1 LSTPADSEVTLHL
14 RRHVPAVVSGAERGW
29 RFFDGPS
36 GTQMI
41 DGCIDAMRDYLLAGV
56 ANRRE
61 AAPTGDLTEEIIAQ
75 ARADVQL
82 LLNGAGY
89 RVVFGQ
95 NMTSLAYAL
104 AHATARQRA
113 RSGSAIVLS
122 ELEHFGNV
130 DPWRQAFAER
140 GVPATWL
147 PVDPGTLRLS
157 ADVLDLPVWSGP
169 VDLVAITLASNAIGT
184 VPDVAKIAEVAHQA
198 GALVVVD
205 GVHAVPHQVV
215 DLAELGADLFFC
227 SAYKFYGPHIGIAL
241 IKEDLAES
249 LVPYKLAPAP
259 ASGPDKFETGSQNH
273 EAIAG
278 LVGTFAS
285 LAHLAGE
292 AGGTGGAGGTG
303 AREAIGQLTQ
313 GQLRLA
319 DWIEGELRSMPK
331 VQLFRADGASGERA
345 PTIAFRVA
353 GRHPAECADLLRQR
367 GLFITY
373 GDVYASAL
381 AERLGVAADGGWA
394 RLGIAGYNLGAE
406 AAALVEAIA
415 AL

>member
-1 LSTPADSEVTLHL
+1 MDAEVTLHL
-14 RRHVPAVVSGAERGW
+14 RSHVPAVVSGADRGW

-41 DGCIDAMRDYLLAGV
+41 DGCIEAMRGYLLAGA

-61 AAPTGDLTEEIIAQ
+61 AAPTGDRTEEIIAQ
-75 ARADVQL
+75 ARADVQI

-89 RVVFGQ
+89 RVIFGQ
-95 NMTSLAYAL
+95 NMTSLAFAL
-104 AHATARQRA
+104 AHAVARQRA
-113 RSGSAIVLS
+113 RSGSTIVLS
-122 ELEHFGNV
+122 ELEHYGNV

-147 PVDPGTLRLS
+147 PVDEESLRLS
-157 ADVLDLPVWSGP
+157 DDTLELPVWSEP

-184 VPDVAKIAEVAHQA
+184 VPDVTKIAEVAHRA

-215 DLAELGADLFFC
+215 DLAELGADMFFC
-227 SAYKFYGPHIGIAL
+227 SAYKFYGPHIGMAL

-249 LVPYKLAPAP
+249 LVPFKVEPAP
-259 ASGPDKFETGSQNH
+259 VAGPDKFETGSQNH

-278 LVGTFAS
+278 LAGTFAS
-285 LAHLAGE
+285 LAHLVGGE
-292 AGGTGGAGGTG
+292 GGAG
-303 AREAIGQLTQ
+303 AREAIRELTRGQLQ
-313 GQLRLA
+313 LA
-319 DWIEGELRSMPK
+319 DWIERELRDMPK
-331 VQLFRADGASGERA
+331 VRLFRADGASGERA

-353 GRHPAECADLLRQR
+353 GRHPAECANLLRER

-394 RLGIAGYNLGAE
+394 RLGIAGYNLHQE
-406 AAALVEAIA
+406 AAALVEGISV
-415 AL
+415 L

>member
-1 LSTPADSEVTLHL
+1 LSTPIDAEVTLHL
-14 RRHVPAVVSGAERGW
+14 RSHVPAVVSGAERGW

-41 DGCIDAMRDYLLAGV
+41 DGCIEAMHGYLLAGV

-61 AAPTGDLTEEIIAQ
+61 AAPTGDRTEEIIAQ
-75 ARADVQL
+75 ARAEMQI
-82 LLNGAGY
+82 LLNAPGY

-95 NMTSLAYAL
+95 NMTSLAFAL
-104 AHATARQRA
+104 AHAVARQRA
-113 RSGSAIVLS
+113 RSGSTIVLS

-140 GVPATWL
+140 GVPTTWL
-147 PVDPGTLRLS
+147 PVDQESLRLS
-157 ADVLDLPVWSGP
+157 ADTLDLPVWSEP

-184 VPDVAKIAEVAHQA
+184 VPDVAKIAEVAHRA

-215 DLAELGADLFFC
+215 DLTDLGADVFFC

-249 LVPYKLAPAP
+249 LVPFKVEPAP
-259 ASGPDKFETGSQNH
+259 LSGPDKFETGSQNH

-278 LVGTFAS
+278 LTGTFAS
-285 LAHLAGE
+285 LAHLVGGE
-292 AGGTGGAGGTG
+292 GGAG
-303 AREAIGQLTQ
+303 AREAIRELTQ

-319 DWIEGELRSMPK
+319 DWIERELRDMPK
-331 VQLFRADGASGERA
+331 VRLYRADGASGERA

-353 GRHPAECADLLRQR
+353 GRHPGECADLLRER
-367 GLFITY
+367 GLFVTY

-394 RLGIAGYNLGAE
+394 RLGIAGYNLHEE
-406 AAALVEAIA
+406 AAALVEGIS

>member
-1 LSTPADSEVTLHL
+1 MEGYVSTPVDTEVTLHL
-14 RRHVPAVVSGAERGW
+14 RSHVPAVVSGAEQGW

-41 DGCIDAMRDYLLAGV
+41 DGCIEAMGDYLHSGV

-61 AAPTGDLTEEIIAQ
+61 AAPTGDRTEEIIAQ

-82 LLNGAGY
+82 FLNAAGY

-95 NMTSLAYAL
+95 NMTSLAFAL

-113 RSGSAIVLS
+113 GSGSSVVVS

-130 DPWRQAFAER
+130 DPWVQAFTER
-140 GVPATWL
+140 GSPATWL
-147 PVDPGTLRLS
+147 PVDEESLRLS

-169 VDLVAITLASNAIGT
+169 VGLVAITLASNAIGT
-184 VPDVAKIAEVAHQA
+184 VPDVAKIAEVAHRA

-215 DLAELGADLFFC
+215 DLAEIGADIFFC
-227 SAYKFYGPHIGIAL
+227 SAYKFYGPHIGIVL

-249 LVPYKLAPAP
+249 LVPYKVTPAP
-259 ASGPDKFETGSQNH
+259 ATGPDKFETGSQNH

-278 LVGTFAS
+278 LVGTFGS
-285 LAHLAGE
+285 LAHL
-292 AGGTGGAGGTG
+292 AGGTGGAG
-303 AREAIGQLTQ
+303 AREAIGRLTQ
-313 GQLRLA
+313 GQRRLA
-319 DWIEGELRSMPK
+319 DWIESELREMPR
-331 VQLFRADGASGERA
+331 VRLFRADGSSGERA

-353 GRHPAECADLLRQR
+353 GRRPAECADLLRQR

-394 RLGIAGYNLGAE
+394 RLGIAGYNVAAE
-406 AAALVEAIA
+406 AAALVEGIA
-415 AL
+415 SL

>member
-1 LSTPADSEVTLHL
+1 MPSDTEVTLHL
-14 RRHVPAVVSGAERGW
+14 RDHVPAVLSGADRGW

-41 DGCIDAMRDYLLAGV
+41 DGCIDAMRNYLVSGV

-61 AAPTGDLTEEIIAQ
+61 SAPTGDRTEEIITQ
-75 ARADVQL
+75 ARADVGS

-95 NMTSLAYAL
+95 NMTSLAFAL
-104 AHATARQRA
+104 AHAAARQRA
-113 RSGSAIVLS
+113 RPGGSIVIS

-130 DPWRQAFAER
+130 DPWVQAFTER
-140 GVPATWL
+140 GSSLAWL
-147 PVDPGTLRLS
+147 EVNEESLRLS
-157 ADVLDLPVWSGP
+157 DDVLDLPAWSGP

-184 VPDVAKIAEVAHQA
+184 VPDVAKIAEVAHRA

-227 SAYKFYGPHIGIAL
+227 SAYKFYGPHIGIVL
-241 IKEDLAES
+241 IKEELAEDLS
-249 LVPYKLAPAP
+249 PYKVTPAP
-259 ASGPDKFETGSQNH
+259 TFGPDKFETGSQNH

-278 LVGTFAS
+278 LTGTIAS
-285 LAHLAGE
+285 LAHLVDGTGVTAGE
-292 AGGTGGAGGTG
+292 G
-303 AREAIGQLTQ
+303 ARAGIGQLTAAQ
-313 GQLRLA
+313 YRLA
-319 DWIEGELRSMPK
+319 DWIESELRDLPK
-331 VQLFRADGASGERA
+331 VRLYRADGASGERA

-353 GRHPAECADLLRQR
+353 GRSPAECADLLRQR

-373 GDVYASAL
+373 GDVYASKL
-381 AERLGVAADGGWA
+381 AERLGVATDGGWA
-394 RLGIAGYNLGAE
+394 RLGIAGYNLAAE
-406 AAALVEAIA
+406 AAALVEGIA
-415 AL
+415 SL

>member
-1 LSTPADSEVTLHL
+1 MDAEVTLHL
-14 RRHVPAVVSGAERGW
+14 RSHVPAVVSGAERGW

-41 DGCIDAMRDYLLAGV
+41 DGCIEAMRGYLLAGV

-61 AAPTGDLTEEIIAQ
+61 AAPTGDRTEEIIAQ
-75 ARADVQL
+75 ARAEVQI

-95 NMTSLAYAL
+95 NMTSLAFAL
-104 AHATARQRA
+104 AHAVARQRA
-113 RSGSAIVLS
+113 RSGSTIVLS

-140 GVPATWL
+140 GVPTTWL
-147 PVDPGTLRLS
+147 PVDQESLRLS
-157 ADVLDLPVWSGP
+157 ADTLDLPVWSEP

-184 VPDVAKIAEVAHQA
+184 VPDVAKIAEVAHRA

-215 DLAELGADLFFC
+215 DLAELGADMFFC

-249 LVPYKLAPAP
+249 LVPFKVEPAP
-259 ASGPDKFETGSQNH
+259 VSGPDKFETGSQNH

-278 LVGTFAS
+278 LAGTFAS
-285 LAHLAGE
+285 LAHLVGGE
-292 AGGTGGAGGTG
+292 GGAG
-303 AREAIGQLTQ
+303 AREAIRELTQ

-319 DWIEGELRSMPK
+319 EWIERELRDMPK
-331 VQLFRADGASGERA
+331 VRLFRADGSSGERA

-353 GRHPAECADLLRQR
+353 GRRPGECADLLRER
-367 GLFITY
+367 GLFVTY

-394 RLGIAGYNLGAE
+394 RLGIAGYNLHEE
-406 AAALVEAIA
+406 AAALVAGIS

>member
-1 LSTPADSEVTLHL
+1 MSTPIDAEVTLHL
-14 RRHVPAVVSGAERGW
+14 RSHVPAVVSGAERGW

-41 DGCIDAMRDYLLAGV
+41 DGCIEAMHGYLLAGV

-61 AAPTGDLTEEIIAQ
+61 AAPTGDRTEEIIAQ
-75 ARADVQL
+75 ARAEMQI
-82 LLNGAGY
+82 LLNAPGY

-95 NMTSLAYAL
+95 NMTSLAFAL
-104 AHATARQRA
+104 AHAVARQRA
-113 RSGSAIVLS
+113 RSGSTIVLS

-147 PVDPGTLRLS
+147 PVDQESLRLS
-157 ADVLDLPVWSGP
+157 ADTLDLPVWSEP

-184 VPDVAKIAEVAHQA
+184 VPDVAKIAEVAHRA

-215 DLAELGADLFFC
+215 DLAELGADVFFC

-249 LVPYKLAPAP
+249 LVPFKVEPAP
-259 ASGPDKFETGSQNH
+259 LSGPDKFETGSQNH

-278 LVGTFAS
+278 LAGTFAS
-285 LAHLAGE
+285 LAHLVGGE
-292 AGGTGGAGGTG
+292 GGAG
-303 AREAIGQLTQ
+303 AREAIRELTQ

-319 DWIEGELRSMPK
+319 DWIERELRDMPK
-331 VQLFRADGASGERA
+331 VRLYRADGASGERA

-353 GRHPAECADLLRQR
+353 GRHPAECADLLRER
-367 GLFITY
+367 GLFVTY

-394 RLGIAGYNLGAE
+394 RLGIAGYNLHEE
-406 AAALVEAIA
+406 AAALVEGIS